1 MLPISERNARTID
14 TQINF
19 TSTMKNLDTTYSEF
33 FFFLFCSSNMGRMC
47 DLHNM
52 QLRRCRTFTKEL
64 QASLVGC

>member
-33 FFFLFCSSNMGRMC
+33 FFFCFVLPTWVERV
-47 DLHNM
+47 
-52 QLRRCRTFTKEL
+52 TFTIC
-64 QASLVGC
+64 S